1 MKNLQAFPSEK
12 RCVKTRKACA
22 TDENM
27 LLGCQGLFFSAKA
40 FFDASSVCNVALTS
54 ERVLLKNK

>member
-1 MKNLQAFPSEK
+1 MTWL
-12 RCVKTRKACA
+12 
-22 TDENM
+22 
-27 LLGCQGLFFSAKA
+27 QGLFFNAKA